1 MDTQFMNPNE
11 LLERMLD
18 PAAPMP
24 FMRDITTHLAMQLA
38 SVADKL
44 TEEEIQGFVELGI
57 VINQRTT
64 KLVPFLGDVN

>member
-1 MDTQFMNPNE
+1 MNQND
-11 LLERMLD
+11 LLQRMTD
-18 PAAPMP
+18 PAVPMP
-24 FMRDITTHLAMQLA
+24 FMRDITVHLAMRLA